1 VVFSSLDLML
11 HSEALLSAIDFLS
24 ATLSSGRKSSPE
36 RDIRMKTDDKTPSAK
51 STTLVSPA
59 GSDIIDLKVT
69 MTLGAFNVL
78 VCDQS
83 CDMAHIKIQG
93 LNGSLLMQ
101 GPQTHISARLKDFIV
116 LNVDP
121 NSFHKKAISIVGDEV
136 FSFSLSLTPNAT
148 EGPGYA
154 DTSKTD
160 GRLKLSVGCIQMVYL
175 HKFIMSL
182 LKFSNNFQTAKAALS
197 AATAQAA
204 AQAALSNSSSQH
216 ALVMD
221 LGLITVGNSFSLM
234 PADGCPLPAV
244 LEKMEVQLTQLKLSR
259 TCLDPDSDP
268 AAGGGPGIELLEPV
282 NLQLMVRRNLS
293 VTWYKK
299 MVAVEVDGDL
309 KPMKVEL
316 SQEDLKVLLRILTEN
331 LGEAGGPENTDPR
344 PEAVGQLGAGPP
356 ATEPVAETGG
366 EDQEDLENLRFNL
379 NIESLG
385 LVLYSND
392 PKQPLALQHQQ
403 ELRLGELALHQ
414 LRVSGRIRSSD
425 GLEVTAV
432 LSGCTLDDLRTGM
445 ERASSRMVGRRDEDS
460 AEAMIDVTYRQ
471 SAAEREVVFVLQR
484 LYLCASVEFLMAVAD
499 FFLQALPQT
508 PNTATSNRL
517 PLRQTAKPRADTNTA
532 SPVRTRLRAVVLDPE
547 VVFVASLMKADAP
560 ALVASFQ
567 CDFSM
572 QLEEDG
578 RQDMRA
584 NLRELRVLACP
595 FIRDQEDAAVTTVLR
610 PCSVA
615 LETKTVPNQPLSGC
629 VTVEEVVLKI
639 SPFIL
644 NTVMTIT
651 AAMTTR
657 RHVDDDGS
665 APQEVGDLW
674 SVRNIYGCN
683 FWFLGVDSFSEATE
697 SLRDLDQGRQGE
709 SFSAEV
715 KVFQVTLESGFGHR
729 TVPLLLAESSFSGS
743 AKNWSSLLQL
753 RADMT
758 LEVNYF
764 NEIHAVWEP
773 LIERVDEGRRRW
785 TLELEMKNNP
795 LQDRSPV
802 HGDDFV
808 ILPEPRLAVSVS
820 SKDILNVT
828 VSQKSLSVL
837 QNLAKAFSEGASSSF
852 DPSLKEKAPFTLN
865 NSLGIPLM
873 VQHSPSL
880 RPRGPPGQGKLQELP
895 VDQSLDLE
903 LSMIR
908 TSSRGKLSALQRQ
921 ESSLFSLSIVPSGFS
936 EISNIAVD
944 KPGRRLYNVRGP
956 SLQEAVSVLLQI
968 DAADGNKVITVRS
981 PLQVR
986 SSVIP

>member
-1 VVFSSLDLML
+1 
-11 HSEALLSAIDFLS
+11 
-24 ATLSSGRKSSPE
+24 
-36 RDIRMKTDDKTPSAK
+36 
-51 STTLVSPA
+51 
-59 GSDIIDLKVT
+59 

-148 EGPGYA
+148 EGPRYA

-182 LKFSNNFQTAKAALS
+182 LNFSNNFQTAKAALS

-204 AQAALSNSSSQH
+204 AQAALSVKDFAQKSFRLSMDIKLKAPLIIVPQNSSSQH

-244 LEKMEVQLTQLKLSR
+244 LEEMEVQLTQLKLSR
-259 TCLDPDSDP
+259 TGLDPDSDP
-268 AAGGGPGIELLEPV
+268 AAGGRPDIELLEPV

-293 VTWYKK
+293 ATWYKK

-356 ATEPVAETGG
+356 AAEPVAENGG

-385 LVLYSND
+385 LVLYRND

-425 GLEVTAV
+425 GLEVMAV

-471 SAAEREVVFVLQR
+471 SAAEREVVFILQR

-508 PNTATSNRL
+508 PNTATSDRL

-547 VVFVASLMKADAP
+547 VVFVASLMKADTP

-584 NLRELRVLACP
+584 NLRELKVLACP

-683 FWFLGVDSFSEATE
+683 FWFLGVDSASEATE

-715 KVFQVTLESGFGHR
+715 KV
-729 TVPLLLAESSFSGS
+729 SSDSED
-743 AKNWSSLLQL
+743 QQ
-753 RADMT
+753 
-758 LEVNYF
+758 
-764 NEIHAVWEP
+764 
-773 LIERVDEGRRRW
+773 RV
-785 TLELEMKNNP
+785 
-795 LQDRSPV
+795 
-802 HGDDFV
+802 
-808 ILPEPRLAVSVS
+808 VSC
-820 SKDILNVT
+820 
-828 VSQKSLSVL
+828 
-837 QNLAKAFSEGASSSF
+837 
-852 DPSLKEKAPFTLN
+852 
-865 NSLGIPLM
+865 
-873 VQHSPSL
+873 
-880 RPRGPPGQGKLQELP
+880 
-895 VDQSLDLE
+895 
-903 LSMIR
+903 
-908 TSSRGKLSALQRQ
+908 
-921 ESSLFSLSIVPSGFS
+921 
-936 EISNIAVD
+936 
-944 KPGRRLYNVRGP
+944 
-956 SLQEAVSVLLQI
+956 
-968 DAADGNKVITVRS
+968 
-981 PLQVR
+981 
-986 SSVIP
+986 